1 MPTVDS
7 RVGPADGWD
16 GGSSRDDE
24 LVVLADVVGRLG
36 LGKDKVLKVQAQ
48 LADVAVHLRKIIF
61 LLFVGKF
68 ICILFFTLLTVS
80 WQDPTV
86 SKVEGNPWFWK

>member
-24 LVVLADVVGRLG
+24 LVVLADVVGRLR

-48 LADVAVHLRKIIF
+48 LADVAVHLRKRFFLIIGKIYF
-61 LLFVGKF
+61 LKY
-68 ICILFFTLLTVS
+68 FFTLLTVS